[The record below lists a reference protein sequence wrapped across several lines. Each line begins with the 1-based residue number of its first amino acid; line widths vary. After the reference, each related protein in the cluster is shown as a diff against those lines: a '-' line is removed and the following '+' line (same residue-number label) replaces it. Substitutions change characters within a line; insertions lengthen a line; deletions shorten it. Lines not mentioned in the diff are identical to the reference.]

1 MNKTEFLE
9 RVRAAR
15 QELNEAISG
24 LSADELTQEGAV
36 GGWSVKD
43 VLAHITA
50 WQGEATLAVERVARG
65 VFARAAHAT
74 PDGRDLARE
83 PRARGLGRVSV
94 PISVP
99 VFLLARGPQGYD
111 LRARR
116 LYRLRGIIWQHGI
129 PLSPVLGCA
138 A

>member
-65 VFARAAHAT
+65 EEVGPLIEEDVDDWNR
-74 PDGRDLARE
+74 R
-83 PRARGLGRVSV
+83 RGEER
-94 PISVP
+94 
-99 VFLLARGPQGYD
+99 
-111 LRARR
+111 RR
-116 LYRLRGIIWQHGI
+116 LPLVDVGQEFNKTHDRL
-129 PLSPVLGCA
+129 
-138 A
+138 